1 MEQSETAG
9 SRFTLKRTGD
19 FRQKLSG
26 WWQRRWVRWA
36 VYALAAAVL
45 GWLLILAVFARDLP
59 SVDKLRT
66 YEPPLPTNVRAID
79 GQPIH
84 SFARERRVQLAYGEY
99 PKLLIQ
105 AYLAAEDRTFFS
117 HGGVDYPGI
126 VAALISN
133 LTRSGR
139 PIGASTITQQ
149 VAKNLLLTSE
159 VSYTRKVREAILAY
173 RIEDALSKEEI
184 LELYLN
190 QIFLGRNAY
199 GVQAASRAYFDK
211 DVAQL
216 TLPEMAY
223 LAILPKAPSN
233 YDPERRTQRAIDR
246 RNWVLG
252 EMESNGFITAA
263 QRAEAQAAP
272 LGTVPR
278 QGTRFESNAGYFL
291 EDVRR
296 ELSGRWGED
305 ANKGPHSL
313 YAGGLWVRTSLDPRL
328 QQLAENAL
336 RDGLARYDRGRGWHG
351 PIKRL
356 ETDGNWAQRLA
367 AANLGA
373 GYPDWRV
380 ALVLSKEGGQATI
393 GFPSGQTGTLPS
405 YAASMPVAGKGGA
418 AFDAIRSGDVI
429 AVKQEGSTWSLRSIP
444 VVSGAFVVQ
453 DPNTGRILAMQG
465 GWDSR
470 VHTFNNATQALR
482 QPGSTIKPFVY
493 AAALDNGMTPASII
507 VDGPFCV
514 YQSALLGQKCF
525 RNFSG
530 GNAGPQTMRWGIEQS
545 RNLMTVR
552 AASQTGM
559 QAVTRTIAR
568 MGIGNYQN
576 YLSIALG
583 AGDTTA
589 LKMTNAFSQLVALG
603 RELKPTLIDYVQDR
617 NGKVIYRT
625 DNRCRLMKTC
635 NAKDWDGKPMPRPP
649 IRARQLMD
657 PMTAYQMVHI
667 LEGVVQRGTATTL
680 NDLGRPLMGKT
691 GTTSGPTNVWFI
703 GGSADLIGGVYMGYD
718 QPRSLGG
725 YAQGGRIAAPIFKQ
739 FAKEAMKDMP
749 VVPFRA
755 APGIRMIRVDRRS
768 GRKVFGVFP
777 GFGEAKPAV
786 IWEAFKPESEP
797 RRTIRRAEI
806 AARPK
811 EKAAEGGERPIRESS
826 RDRDFLERE
835 GGIY

>member
-9 SRFTLKRTGD
+9 SRFTLKRASDFKARLGD
-19 FRQKLSG
+19 L
-26 WWQRRWVRWA
+26 WTRRWVRLA
-36 VYALAAAVL
+36 VYAAGA
-45 GWLLILAVFARDLP
+45 LLIGYALIWVIFARDLP

-79 GQPIH
+79 GTPIH
-84 SFARERRVQLAYGEY
+84 SYARERRVQLSYAEY
-99 PKLLIQ
+99 PQQLVH
-105 AYLAAEDRTFFS
+105 AYISAEDRTFFS

-126 VAALISN
+126 IAAIIKN
-133 LTRSGR
+133 LTHSGR
-139 PIGASTITQQ
+139 PVGASTITQQ
-149 VAKNLLLTSE
+149 VAKNLLLGNE
-159 VSYTRKVREAILAY
+159 LSYRRKVREAILAY
-173 RIEDALSKEEI
+173 RIEGALTKEQI

-199 GVQAASRAYFDK
+199 GVQAAARAYFDK

-233 YDPERRTQRAIDR
+233 YDPERHADRALAR

-252 EMESNGFITAA
+252 EMKRNGFISEEERAA
-263 QRAEAQAAP
+263 AVASP

-278 QGTRFESNAGYFL
+278 QGTKFEANAGYFL
-291 EDVRR
+291 EEVRR
-296 ELSGRWGED
+296 QLIGKFGED
-305 ANKGPHSL
+305 AEKGPHSL

-328 QQLAENAL
+328 QALAENAL

-351 PIKRL
+351 PIRKL
-356 ETDGNWAQRLA
+356 DTSGNWAQRLA

-373 GYPDWRV
+373 GYPDWRI
-380 ALVLSKEGGQATI
+380 AIVLDKAGGQATI
-393 GFPSGQTGTLPS
+393 GFPTGQTASMPS
-405 YAASMPVAGKGGA
+405 YAASMPVAGQGGS
-418 AFDAIRSGDVI
+418 AFDALKPGDVI
-429 AVKQEGSTWSLRSIP
+429 AVKQDGGTWSLRAIP
-444 VVSGAFVVQ
+444 AVSGAFVVE
-453 DPNTGRILAMQG
+453 DPNNGRIMAMQG

-470 VHTFNNATQALR
+470 IHTFNNATQALR

-530 GNAGPQTMRWGIEQS
+530 GNAGPQTLRWGIEQS

-559 QAVTRTIAR
+559 NNVVRTIAR
-568 MGIGNYQN
+568 MGIGNYSP

-583 AGDTTA
+583 AGETTA

-603 RELKPTLIDYVQDR
+603 RELKPTLVDYVQDR
-617 NGKVIYRT
+617 HGKVIFRA
-625 DNRCRLMKTC
+625 DSRCALMRNC

-649 IRARQLMD
+649 VRGRQLMD
-657 PMTAYQMVHI
+657 PMTAYQIVHI
-667 LEGVVQRGTATTL
+667 LEGVVQRGTAVTL
-680 NDLGRPLMGKT
+680 RELNRPLLGKT
-691 GTTSGPTNVWFI
+691 GTTSGPTNVWFVGGSPEMI
-703 GGSADLIGGVYMGYD
+703 GGIYVGYD

-725 YAQGGRIAAPIFKQ
+725 YAQGGTLAAPIFKQ
-739 FAKEAMKDMP
+739 FARDAMKDMP
-749 VVPFRA
+749 LVPFRI
-755 APGIRMIRVDRRS
+755 APGIRMVRIDRRS
-768 GRKVFGVFP
+768 GKKVFGTFP
-777 GFGEAKPAV
+777 SLDEAKPAV

-797 RRTIRRAEI
+797 RRTIRREEI

-811 EKAAEGGERPIRESS
+811 EKVLPADPRLRGDAE
-826 RDRDFLERE
+826 FLERE

>member
-1 MEQSETAG
+1 MEQTETAD
-9 SRFTLKRTGD
+9 SRFTLKRAGD
-19 FRQKLSG
+19 YRQMLGG
-26 WWQRRWVRWA
+26 WWAQRWVRWA
-36 VYALAAAVL
+36 AYAAGLALL
-45 GWLLILAVFARDLP
+45 GWALIWVVFSRDLP
-59 SVDKLRT
+59 SVDSLRT
-66 YEPPLPTNVRAID
+66 YEPPLPTTVRSID
-79 GQPIH
+79 GAPIH

-99 PKLLIQ
+99 PKLLVH

-133 LTRSGR
+133 LTRDGR

-159 VSYTRKVREAILAY
+159 VSYTRKVKEALLAY
-173 RIEDALSKEEI
+173 RIEDVLSKEDI

-216 TLPEMAY
+216 TLPEIAY

-233 YDPERRTQRAIDR
+233 YDPDRNTERALGR

-252 EMESNGFITAA
+252 EMLNNDFITRAQHDAA
-263 QRAEAQAAP
+263 VASP
-272 LGTVPR
+272 LGTIPR
-278 QGTRFESNAGYFL
+278 QGVRFASNAGYFL

-296 ELSGRWGED
+296 ELVERFGDSAED
-305 ANKGPHSL
+305 GPHSL
-313 YAGGLWVRTSLDPRL
+313 YAGGLWVRTSLDQRL
-328 QQLAENAL
+328 QDLAEDAL
-336 RDGLARYDRGRGWHG
+336 RDGLVRYDRGRGWHG
-351 PIKRL
+351 PIKKL
-356 ETDGNWAQRLA
+356 ETGGKWAQRLA

-373 GYPDWRV
+373 GYSDWRV
-380 ALVLSKEGGQATI
+380 AMVLEKAGGEATI

-405 YAASMPVAGKGGA
+405 SAASMPVAGKGGTAFA
-418 AFDAIRSGDVI
+418 ALQPGDVV
-429 AVKQEGSTWSLRSIP
+429 AVEQDGDNWSLRSIP

-470 VHTFNNATQALR
+470 IRTFNNATQALR

-530 GNAGPQTMRWGIEQS
+530 GSAGPQTMRWGIEQS

-559 QAVTRTIAR
+559 DNVVRTIAR
-568 MGIGNYQN
+568 MGIGNYPN

-589 LKMTNAFSQLVALG
+589 IKMTNAFSQLVALG

-617 NGKVIYRT
+617 NGKVIHRT
-625 DNRCRLMKTC
+625 DGRCALMRTC
-635 NAKDWDGKPMPRPP
+635 NAKDWDGKAMPRPP
-649 IRARQLMD
+649 VRGRQLMD

-667 LEGVVQRGTATTL
+667 LEGVVERGTATRL
-680 NDLGRPLMGKT
+680 RALDRPMMGKT

-703 GGSADLIGGVYMGYD
+703 GGSADMVGGLYIGYD

-725 YAQGGRIAAPIFKQ
+725 YAQGGTLAAPIFLQ
-739 FAKEAMKDMP
+739 FAQEAMKDMP

-755 APGIRMIRVDRRS
+755 APGVRMVRIDRRS
-768 GRKVFGVFP
+768 GRKVFGTFP
-777 GFGEAKPAV
+777 TGNDPKPAV

-797 RRTIRRAEI
+797 RRTIRREEI
-806 AARPK
+806 VARPP
-811 EKAAEGGERPIRESS
+811 EKTLVADAAVRESA
-826 RDRDFLERE
+826 RDREFLERE

>member
-1 MEQSETAG
+1 MEQSGTEG
-9 SRFTLKRTGD
+9 SRFTLKRASD
-19 FRQKLSG
+19 FRAKLG
-26 WWQRRWVRWA
+26 DLWTRRWVRFA
-36 VYALAAAVL
+36 VYVAGLLLLGYAVI
-45 GWLLILAVFARDLP
+45 WLIFARDLP

-79 GQPIH
+79 GSPVH
-84 SFARERRVQLAYGEY
+84 SYARERRVQLSYAEY
-99 PKLLIQ
+99 PQQLVH
-105 AYLAAEDRTFFS
+105 AYLSAEDRTFFS

-126 VAALISN
+126 LRAVFTN
-133 LTRSGR
+133 LTRPGR

-149 VAKNLLLTSE
+149 VAKNLLLGNE
-159 VSYTRKVREAILAY
+159 LSYRRKVREAILAY
-173 RIEDALSKEEI
+173 RIEDALSKEQI

-233 YDPERRTQRAIDR
+233 YDPDRHADRALTR

-252 EMESNGFITAA
+252 EMRRNGFITDAEHDAA
-263 QRAEAQAAP
+263 VASP
-272 LGTVPR
+272 LGAVPR
-278 QGTRFESNAGYFL
+278 QGTRFEANAGYFL
-291 EDVRR
+291 EEVRR
-296 ELSGRWGED
+296 QLIGKFGED
-305 ANKGPHSL
+305 AEKGPHSL

-328 QQLAENAL
+328 QGLAENAL
-336 RDGLARYDRGRGWHG
+336 RDGLVRYDRGRGWHG
-351 PIKRL
+351 PIRKL
-356 ETDGNWAQRLA
+356 DITGNWAQRLA

-380 ALVLSKEGGQATI
+380 AIVLDKAGGQATI
-393 GFPSGQTGTLPS
+393 GFPTGQTASLPS
-405 YAASMPVAGKGGA
+405 YAASMPVAGQGGT
-418 AFDAIRSGDVI
+418 AFNALRPGDVI
-429 AVKQEGSTWSLRSIP
+429 AVKQDGGAWSLRAIP
-444 VVSGAFVVQ
+444 AVSGAFVVE
-453 DPNTGRILAMQG
+453 DPNNGRVMAMQG

-470 VHTFNNATQALR
+470 IHTFNNATQALR

-493 AAALDNGMTPASII
+493 SAALDNGMTPASII

-530 GNAGPQTMRWGIEQS
+530 GNAGPQTLRWGIEQS

-559 QAVTRTIAR
+559 NNVVRTIAR
-568 MGIGNYQN
+568 MGIGNYTP

-589 LKMTNAFSQLVALG
+589 LKMTNAFSQLVSLG
-603 RELKPTLIDYVQDR
+603 RELKPSLVDYVQDR
-617 NGKVIYRT
+617 HGKVIFRT
-625 DNRCRLMKTC
+625 DGRCALMRNC

-649 IRARQLMD
+649 VRGRQLLD
-657 PMTAYQMVHI
+657 AMTAYQMVHI
-667 LEGVVQRGTATTL
+667 LEGVVQRGTAVTL
-680 NDLGRPLMGKT
+680 RELNRPLMGKT
-691 GTTSGPTNVWFI
+691 GTTSGPTNVWFVGGSPDMI
-703 GGSADLIGGVYMGYD
+703 GGLYVGYD

-725 YAQGGRIAAPIFKQ
+725 YAQGGTLAAPIFKQ
-739 FAKEAMKDMP
+739 FAREAMKDMP
-749 VVPFRA
+749 IVPFRI
-755 APGIRMIRVDRRS
+755 APGIRMVRIDRRS
-768 GRKVFGVFP
+768 GKKVFGTFP
-777 GFGEAKPAV
+777 SLDEAKPAV

-797 RRTIRRAEI
+797 RRTIRREEI

-811 EKAAEGGERPIRESS
+811 EKVLPADPRMRGDAE
-826 RDRDFLERE
+826 FLERE

>member
-1 MEQSETAG
+1 MASTETSGA
-9 SRFTLKRTGD
+9 RFTLKRAGE
-19 FRQKLSG
+19 FRLKLAEY
-26 WWQRRWVRWA
+26 WTRRWVRWLA
-36 VYALAAAVL
+36 YALAV
-45 GWLLILAVFARDLP
+45 LLIGWMLILLVFARDLP

-66 YEPPLPTNVRAID
+66 YEPPLPTNIRAIE
-79 GQPIH
+79 GQPVH
-84 SFARERRVQLAYGEY
+84 SFARERRVQLAYEEY
-99 PKLLIQ
+99 PKQLIH

-126 VAALISN
+126 IAALVSN

-159 VSYTRKVREAILAY
+159 VSYTRKFRDAILAY
-173 RIEDALSKEEI
+173 RIEDALPKEQI

-233 YDPERRTQRAIDR
+233 YDPERQTARAIGR

-252 EMESNGFITAA
+252 EMEKNGFITAE
-263 QRAEAQAAP
+263 QRAAAQAAP
-272 LGTVPR
+272 LGAVPR
-278 QGTRFESNAGYFL
+278 QGTRFVDNAGYFM

-296 ELSGRWGED
+296 QLIQRYGED
-305 ANKGPHSL
+305 AAKGPHSL
-313 YAGGLWVRTSLDPRL
+313 YAGGLWVRTSLDTRL
-328 QQLAENAL
+328 QQLAETAL
-336 RDGLARYDRGRGWHG
+336 RDGLVRYDRGRGWHG
-351 PIKRL
+351 PIRKL
-356 ETDGNWAQRLA
+356 EISGNWAQRLA

-380 ALVLSKEGGQATI
+380 ALVLAKSGGQATI
-393 GFPSGQTGTLPS
+393 GFPSGQTASMPS
-405 YAASMPVAGKGGA
+405 YAASMPVAGKGGT
-418 AFDAIRSGDVI
+418 AFNAIGPGDVI
-429 AVKQEGSTWSLRSIP
+429 VVKQEGSAWSLRSIP
-444 VVSGAFVVQ
+444 AVSGAFVVQ

-465 GWDSR
+465 GFDSR
-470 VHTFNNATQALR
+470 LRSFNNATQALR

-507 VDGPFCV
+507 VDGSFCV

-568 MGIGNYQN
+568 MGIGQYPG

-603 RELKPTLIDYVQDR
+603 RELKPTLIDYIQDR

-625 DNRCRLMKTC
+625 DNRCLQMRTC
-635 NAKDWDGKPMPRPP
+635 SARDWDGKRMPRPP
-649 IRARQLMD
+649 LRGRQLMD

-667 LEGVVQRGTATTL
+667 LEGVVERGTATALRDL
-680 NDLGRPLMGKT
+680 NRPLMGKT

-703 GGSADLIGGVYMGYD
+703 GGSADLIGGIYMGYD

-739 FAKEAMKDMP
+739 FAQEAMKDMP

-755 APGIRMIRVDRRS
+755 AAGVRMVRIDRRS

-777 GFGEAKPAV
+777 GFGEAKPAI

-811 EKAAEGGERPIRESS
+811 EKAPEGEARVRES
-826 RDRDFLERE
+826 RDADFLERA